1 MRPLGAC
8 REVIG
13 SIYLTVVRGF
23 HTLLPRRCSRR
34 EDSDSQLYIGS
45 PGYPRQEEK
54 CFAMDQSINQE
65 NNGAK
70 LPLPDIKPMECN
82 GDLKRRI
89 VGVTAPPGSKPIKLQ
104 GDVARDFLSYS
115 QSSTLTWLNFTVKD
129 IEKEGIE
136 IATTFGFSESLVPVL
151 LKGYFANFEDR
162 DVELGILLPAVRVK
176 KVDFSSFPL
185 LVLVKKN
192 LILTIHTEDVTRLVN
207 FSRYAETFVRK
218 LPESKLPEDK
228 VTLMLCRIIDENNNR
243 NFEQLR
249 EIEDLADC
257 LSESLIDPK
266 AERNLLGKSIYEMKH
281 ALIMYLN
288 SLWRTLDVL
297 NNLRYGD
304 ADVITDNPKVLAK
317 VNLLVVDVTQQISLS
332 EHMLAMSSRRRLI
345 SAGDPEPSI
354 TTTSFAA
361 TSRWNAAPTAFLRTP
376 RSTSWPPR
384 STSAYGRPDRITW
397 QLPLPRG
404 LRSTGFMSWMYHPT
418 KRDWLVNASKAE
430 H

>member
-1 MRPLGAC
+1 
-8 REVIG
+8 
-13 SIYLTVVRGF
+13 
-23 HTLLPRRCSRR
+23 
-34 EDSDSQLYIGS
+34 
-45 PGYPRQEEK
+45 
-54 CFAMDQSINQE
+54 
-65 NNGAK
+65 
-70 LPLPDIKPMECN
+70 MECN

-104 GDVARDFLSYS
+104 GDMAKDFLGYS

-228 VTLMLCRIIDENNNR
+228 VTMMLCRIIDENNNR

-332 EHMLAMSSRRRLI
+332 EHMSEVLASGLEVLQSIYNNQLQAINNRMALAMTWLTILGTAVLVPNTLATIGGMIPMDGPLLNGFLMLI
-345 SAGDPEPSI
+345 VLSTIGSTLLAWWWTKDKL
-354 TTTSFAA
+354 
-361 TSRWNAAPTAFLRTP
+361 NLPTRADEYL
-376 RSTSWPPR
+376 PPR
-384 STSAYGRPDRITW
+384 E
-397 QLPLPRG
+397 PRA
-404 LRSTGFMSWMYHPT
+404 RK
-418 KRDWLVNASKAE
+418 KRGY
-430 H
+430 

>member
-1 MRPLGAC
+1 
-8 REVIG
+8 
-13 SIYLTVVRGF
+13 
-23 HTLLPRRCSRR
+23 
-34 EDSDSQLYIGS
+34 
-45 PGYPRQEEK
+45 
-54 CFAMDQSINQE
+54 MDQAISGAA
-65 NNGAK
+65 NGVSGAEPKAPEGNGNGYAK
-70 LPLPDIKPMECN
+70 M
-82 GDLKRRI
+82 RA
-89 VGVTAPPGSKPIKLQ
+89 VGVTLPPGGRPVRLSGEAP
-104 GDVARDFLSYS
+104 VDFLGQVRDNS
-115 QSSTLTWLNFTVKD
+115 LTWLNFTVSDVERDGTLVAK
-129 IEKEGIE
+129 
-136 IATTFGFSESLVPVL
+136 AFGFSENLVPAL
-151 LKGYFANFEDR
+151 LKGYLANFEDR

-332 EHMLAMSSRRRLI
+332 EHMSEVLASGLEVLQSIYNNQLQAINNRMALAMTWLTILGTAVLVPNTLATIGGMIPMDGPLLNGFLLLI
-345 SAGDPEPSI
+345 VLSTIGSTALAWWWTKDKL
-354 TTTSFAA
+354 
-361 TSRWNAAPTAFLRTP
+361 NLPTRADEYL
-376 RSTSWPPR
+376 PPR
-384 STSAYGRPDRITW
+384 E
-397 QLPLPRG
+397 PRA
-404 LRSTGFMSWMYHPT
+404 RK
-418 KRDWLVNASKAE
+418 KRGY
-430 H
+430 

>member
-1 MRPLGAC
+1 
-8 REVIG
+8 
-13 SIYLTVVRGF
+13 
-23 HTLLPRRCSRR
+23 
-34 EDSDSQLYIGS
+34 
-45 PGYPRQEEK
+45 
-54 CFAMDQSINQE
+54 MDQSINQE
-65 NNGAK
+65 NNGVK

-104 GDVARDFLSYS
+104 GDVAKDFLGYS

-129 IEKEGIE
+129 IEKDGIE

-192 LILTIHTEDVTRLVN
+192 LILTIHPEDVTRLVN

-218 LPESKLPEDK
+218 LPESRLPEDK

-332 EHMLAMSSRRRLI
+332 EHMSEVLASGLEVLQSIYNNQLQAINNRMALAMTWLTILGTAVLVPNTLATIGGMIPMDGPLLNGFLLLI
-345 SAGDPEPSI
+345 VLSTIGSTALAWWWTKDKL
-354 TTTSFAA
+354 
-361 TSRWNAAPTAFLRTP
+361 NLPTRADEYL
-376 RSTSWPPR
+376 PPR
-384 STSAYGRPDRITW
+384 EPKVRKK
-397 QLPLPRG
+397 RG
-404 LRSTGFMSWMYHPT
+404 Y
-418 KRDWLVNASKAE
+418 
-430 H
+430 